1 MSSSTRKRAA
11 TIGTAGAAIL
21 ILLGALLWQTLTG
34 DTARSRPP
42 AAVSAID
49 TYQRACLLTDG
60 KSAATTTARVWAGM
74 RQGAAQHG
82 DLLVQR
88 FPLPKGVSATNYLNT
103 LSQMQCRTI
112 VTIGTSLRDAVASD
126 AKRSN
131 RFVVIADRRVDAPHV
146 VSLTPAQVTET
157 AIETAVT
164 TDRR

>member
-21 ILLGALLWQTLTG
+21 LMLGALLWQTLTG

-88 FPLPKGVSATNYLNT
+88 YLLPKGVSPTSYFNT
-103 LSQMQCRTI
+103 LSQMQCGTI
-112 VTIGTSLRDAVASD
+112 VTIGAALRDAVASD
-126 AKRSN
+126 ARRSS
-131 RFVVIADRRVDAPHV
+131 FVVITDRPVDAPHV

-157 AIETAVT
+157 VIETAVT